1 MLLIV
6 VCALGISAYAQTSGT
21 LGPWSATFNVG
32 KPFKSAPFQVT
43 FKIQQG
49 TGSSPNVCSSL
60 SAVVN
65 WTETQSVLIQSDG
78 SYMVTLGAVNPLTAG
93 ALPEGQFLCLV
104 ASFTNSSPIE

>member
-6 VCALGISAYAQTSGT
+6 ICAFGVSAYAQSSGT
-21 LGPWSATFNVG
+21 LIPWSATFSNVP
-32 KPFKSAPFQVT
+32 KPLKTAPYVIT

-65 WTETQSVLIQSDG
+65 WTEIQSVQIQNDG
-78 SYMVTLGAVNPLTAG
+78 SYTVTLGAVTPLNASASPTG
-93 ALPEGQFLCLV
+93 HFLCLV
-104 ASFTNSSPIE
+104 PSFTNS